1 MSENQEFFNKINSP
15 DFIESVKRQALEL
28 IDLETEGLLDM
39 AEGYPEIQE
48 KIIFRKQ
55 LRKRLKAIN
64 DLFLTAQE
72 SFYNMKILLTEIN
85 DKVEEFVSS
94 AEKIGGDIIKL
105 GLRVGR
111 DRDEER
117 SYIVNRWER
126 VNVDTIEEV
135 EGDVF
140 NYRLCKVLFLLFRLC
155 CHYHMAKVFTVL
167 P

>member
-85 DKVEEFVSS
+85 DKVEEFVNS
-94 AEKIGGDIIKL
+94 AEKIGG
-105 GLRVGR
+105 
-111 DRDEER
+111 E
-117 SYIVNRWER
+117 S
-126 VNVDTIEEV
+126 
-135 EGDVF
+135 
-140 NYRLCKVLFLLFRLC
+140 
-155 CHYHMAKVFTVL
+155 
-167 P
+167 